1 VPLCLGRSVDAEDGV
16 NSSTAPAENGENGAA
31 VFATTHWSLVLQAQ
45 SESPAALEALEKIC
59 RAYWRPIYSFLRRQ
73 GHAPEEAE
81 DLTQGFFALI
91 LERRDLDSV
100 RKEKGRLRSYLL
112 ASLKHFTSDR
122 RRHEM
127 AIKRGRRQGLIP
139 LEELRANERVDLAF
153 TRPVETLTADQ
164 LYERRW
170 ALALMEQ
177 VLGRLK
183 DEYRATGN
191 GVLFD
196 WLKQLLP
203 DEPGAPSR
211 ATIAAKLGMTDN
223 ALRQAFRRFRH
234 RYQILLR
241 EEIGHTVLTAGEIED
256 ELRHLIGVLRK

>member
-1 VPLCLGRSVDAEDGV
+1 VDADDDETSLSVRRG
-16 NSSTAPAENGENGAA
+16 NAQNGAA
-31 VFATTHWSLVLQAQ
+31 GFATTHWSVVLDAQ
-45 SESPAALEALEKIC
+45 SESPTAQEALEKIC
-59 RAYWRPIYSFLRRQ
+59 CTYWRPIYSFLRRQ

-81 DLTQGFFALI
+81 DLTQGFFALL

-112 ASLKHFTSDR
+112 TSLKHFTADR
-122 RRHEM
+122 TRREM
-127 AIKRGRRQGLIP
+127 AIKRGRQQGLIP
-139 LEELRANERVDLAF
+139 LEELRANERADPTFARMVD
-153 TRPVETLTADQ
+153 TLSADE

-170 ALALMEQ
+170 ALALIEQ

-191 GVLFD
+191 RALFD
-196 WLKQLLP
+196 WLKQLLS

-211 ATIAAKLGMTDN
+211 AKIAAKLGMTDN

-241 EEIGHTVLTAGEIED
+241 EEIGHTVLTASEIED
-256 ELRHLIGVLRK
+256 ELRHLIAVLRK